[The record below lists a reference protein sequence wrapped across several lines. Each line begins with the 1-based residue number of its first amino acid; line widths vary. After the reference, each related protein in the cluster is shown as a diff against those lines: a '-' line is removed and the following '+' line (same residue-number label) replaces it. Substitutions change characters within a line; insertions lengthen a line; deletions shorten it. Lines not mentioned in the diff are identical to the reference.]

1 LVPTPQERKW
11 VDSVPHPGLTLPS
24 PRFLYK
30 GRSGIRALSAGDGD
44 ETPPGVVAVEMA
56 MDRPT
61 GHFLWIIAGAG
72 AAGCV
77 ALGSAVALLRTAPE
91 SVAAGAAIIAALL
104 ILFALFAFV
113 MERLLREL
121 KRRAKAER
129 AEDESAAQYRLLADH
144 SSDMIVLINLT
155 DRTRRYVSPSCR
167 QLFGY
172 EPEELTG
179 KSIQSMIHPD
189 DLPLLWKGEEDFKR
203 TGRAIITSR
212 NRRKDGKYIW
222 AETTWE
228 RVINSRNG
236 QLELVAVARDVTERV
251 EAQEAMRS
259 AIAEAETARHR
270 ADSAN
275 QAKSQFLANMSH
287 EIRTPINGIMGMSHL
302 LGETPLSEEQ
312 RGYAQSIMGCGT
324 ALLSIINDILDL
336 SKLEA
341 GGMVLESA
349 PFDPSA
355 LVDSVVG
362 MFEPLARDKAIALSA
377 AIEPVLHGTY
387 LGDPTRLR
395 QALTNLVANAL
406 KFTEAGSIRI
416 EASLTGTNG
425 DGATLRFAVSDTG
438 IGIAAA
444 ALPAIFQKFQ
454 QADPSIT
461 RKYGGTGLGLAITKQ
476 IVELMGG
483 SIAVSSREGAGSRFW
498 FDLPLRRAASAMPE
512 PEPDLDAAPLS
523 RGGRKL
529 RVLLVEDNAVNQRVA
544 QLILGKAG
552 HAVETVDNGRAAIAA
567 VRAAAFDAVLMDIQM
582 SDMDGIQATQH
593 IRALPPPLGTVP
605 IIALTANAL
614 AGARDEYLAA
624 GMNGYVSKP
633 FRPAALLA
641 TLDRAAARGA
651 AAEPVGETAPEA
663 AARRFD
669 PTRLE
674 EIRSMT
680 DKASFGEMVDE
691 FARRL
696 EARLARLGQLVE
708 RSDWVDAAREA
719 HDVGSVAGTVGAA
732 RLSSLARELEAM
744 CKSRSTECRSTMR
757 RIADEA
763 GGALKELKAYRA
775 AA

>member
-1 LVPTPQERKW
+1 
-11 VDSVPHPGLTLPS
+11 
-24 PRFLYK
+24 
-30 GRSGIRALSAGDGD
+30 
-44 ETPPGVVAVEMA
+44 

-61 GHFLWIIAGAG
+61 GNFVWIIAGAV
-72 AAGCV
+72 AAGSV
-77 ALGSAVALLRTAPE
+77 ALGTTIGLLRMAPE
-91 SVAAGAAIIAALL
+91 SAAAAGAVVIAALG
-104 ILFALFAFV
+104 ILLALFAFV
-113 MERLLREL
+113 MRKLLREL

-129 AEDESAAQYRLLADH
+129 AEDESATQYRLLADH

-212 NRRKDGKYIW
+212 NRRKDGTYIW

-236 QLELVAVARDVTERV
+236 QLELVAVARDATERV
-251 EAQEAMRS
+251 EAQEAMRT
-259 AIAEAETARHR
+259 AIAEAETARNR

-312 RGYAQSIMGCGT
+312 RGYAQSIMACGT
-324 ALLSIINDILDL
+324 ALLSIITDILDL

-349 PFDPSA
+349 PLDPAA
-355 LVDSVVG
+355 LVEAVIA
-362 MFEPLARDKAIALSA
+362 MFEPLARDKAIVLSA
-377 AIEPVLHGTY
+377 TIEPALRRHY

-406 KFTEAGSIRI
+406 KFTEEGSVRI
-416 EASLTGTNG
+416 EASSIGASG
-425 DGATLRFAVSDTG
+425 DGATLRFMVSDTG
-438 IGIAAA
+438 IGIAPA
-444 ALPAIFQKFQ
+444 ALPTIFQKFQ

-476 IVELMGG
+476 IVELMSG

-498 FDLPLRRAASAMPE
+498 FDLPLRRAAAPMLKPE
-512 PEPDLDAAPLS
+512 LATPPQS
-523 RGGRKL
+523 HSGRKL
-529 RVLLVEDNAVNQRVA
+529 HVLLVEDNAVNQRVA
-544 QLILGKAG
+544 QLILDKAG
-552 HAVETVDNGRAAIAA
+552 HTVKTVDSGRAAIEA
-567 VRAAAFDAVLMDIQM
+567 VRSSAYDVILMDIQM
-582 SDMDGIQATQH
+582 SDIDGIEATAR
-593 IRALPPPLGTVP
+593 IRALPAPAGTVP

-614 AGARDEYLAA
+614 AGARDEYLSA

-641 TLDRAAARGA
+641 ALDRAAARGA
-651 AAEPVGETAPEA
+651 AAEAIEETAPETA
-663 AARRFD
+663 AQRFD

-674 EIRSMT
+674 EIRGMT
-680 DKASFGEMVDE
+680 DAASFSEIVDE
-691 FARRL
+691 FAHRL
-696 EARLARLGQLVE
+696 EARLALLGQLVE
-708 RSDWVDAAREA
+708 RSEWPDAAREA
-719 HDVGSVAGTVGAA
+719 HDVGSVAGMVGAT
-732 RLSSLARELEAM
+732 RLSSLARELETL
-744 CKSRSTECRSTMR
+744 CKSRSAECRSAMR
-757 RIADEA
+757 RIAEEA